1 MNIMYCS
8 SFLKKN
14 CDIRC
19 IYDVEKM
26 KFAMVFLEFVCV
38 ELKCDFLSQNYI
50 RKLERFSEKR
60 AFPKYQTFNEQDG
73 CIIVG
78 LR

>member
-1 MNIMYCS
+1 MNITYCS
-8 SFLKKN
+8 SFLKN

-19 IYDVEKM
+19 IYDVEKKM

-50 RKLERFSEKR
+50 SEIRTIFRKES
-60 AFPKYQTFNEQDG
+60 FPEISN
-73 CIIVG
+73 I
-78 LR
+78 